1 MADAVQ
7 LAGRTNYGS
16 QVMGSYVRLT
26 RYPAIFSG
34 VAGQMRCWVA
44 GTDEN
49 PGDLVLG
56 IYADSAG
63 SPAELLA
70 TTGKLQGCGNIAAN
84 LTQNVNMTAGTYYWL
99 AAITKYNVTAASGS
113 WFGGL
118 AKYGTFGYVLPDP
131 AGGEYETRV
140 YSIGISA
147 WSAES
152 SGAGRLIGTGNSR
165 LIGGRS
171 PLIGGRSPLIG

>member
-1 MADAVQ
+1 M
-7 LAGRTNYGS
+7 
-16 QVMGSYVRLT
+16 
-26 RYPAIFSG
+26 
-34 VAGQMRCWVA
+34 
-44 GTDEN
+44 
-49 PGDLVLG
+49 LG

-63 SPAELLA
+63 DPAELLA
-70 TTGKLQGCGNIAAN
+70 TTGKLQGGGNIAAN

-99 AAITKYNVTAASGS
+99 AAITKYNVTVASGS

-131 AGGEYETRV
+131 AGGEYETRG

-152 SGAGRLIGTGNSR
+152 SGAGRLIGGPGRHPLISGPGKHPLISCGRGGNA
-165 LIGGRS
+165 LIG
-171 PLIGGRSPLIG
+171 